1 MADGTYQPKVYREQG
16 GDRMVVASGGSHDV
30 ESGGEIDIESGA
42 ALKVAGSD
50 KTAALADAVE
60 SPVAGIADGY
70 KVARGTATPGTASDT
85 IVSGLATVVAVVVS
99 LKGAPSLTHFISAG
113 DIGDQAGTPAAGSFL
128 LKSYKPTGSGDVT
141 PIAATTPWSA
151 VDWIAIGT

>member
-1 MADGTYQPKVYREQG
+1 MAT
-16 GDRMVVASGGSHDV
+16 
-30 ESGGEIDIESGA
+30 
-42 ALKVAGSD
+42 
-50 KTAALADAVE
+50 ALAG
-60 SPVAGIADGY
+60 VATGY
-70 KVARGTATPGTASDT
+70 KIARGTATPTTGSDT

-99 LKGAPSLTHFISAG
+99 LKGAPSLTHFMSAG

-141 PIAATTPWSA
+141 PSAATTPWGA

>member
-30 ESGGEIDIESGA
+30 ESGGEIDI
-42 ALKVAGSD
+42 
-50 KTAALADAVE
+50 
-60 SPVAGIADGY
+60 

>member
-1 MADGTYQPKVYREQG
+1 
-16 GDRMVVASGGSHDV
+16 MVGHSEVGHHAKDF
-30 ESGGEIDIESGA
+30 A
-42 ALKVAGSD
+42 R
-50 KTAALADAVE
+50 KTNRFFD
-60 SPVAGIADGY
+60 
-70 KVARGTATPGTASDT
+70 
-85 IVSGLATVVAVVVS
+85 AVVVS